1 MFSAIVSP
9 NNPRVKNAAQ
19 LKESKNRRREGLF
32 LVDGVREVLRAW
44 VSDFEFVEVFWDAGR
59 NLDADERVE
68 VDAVLESV
76 CSDFERREN
85 LRRILIEADGRGV
98 PTIPLSSN
106 AFEKLSFGDRDEGVI
121 AVVKSKLRTLDEL
134 DSLLAEK
141 CKTEGEEPLLGIVEG
156 VEKPGN
162 IGAMLRS
169 GDGAGLD
176 AFIIAGDDF
185 DVFNPNAIRGS
196 LGAIFHMPIVVAPAD
211 KTLAWLRERKIQ
223 RATALC
229 DEAIPYVQ
237 IDYRLPTAI
246 ILGSEAQGLSEAWAC
261 ETVEDAKYSLLQR
274 IRLPMLGIADSLNV
288 SNAAAIL
295 FYEARRV
302 RSY

>member
-85 LRRILIEADGRGV
+85 LRRILLEADGRGV

-121 AVVKSKLRTLDEL
+121 AVVKSKLRTIDEL

-141 CKTEGEEPLLGIVEG
+141 HKTAGEEPLLGIVEG

-176 AFIIAGDDF
+176 AFIIAGDNF
-185 DVFNPNAIRGS
+185 DVFNPNVIRGS

-246 ILGSEAQGLSEAWAC
+246 ILGSEAQGLSEAWAN
-261 ETVEDAKYSLLQR
+261 ETVEDAKYALLQR

>member
-141 CKTEGEEPLLGIVEG
+141 CKAEGEEPLLGIVEG

>member
-76 CSDFERREN
+76 YSDFERREN
-85 LRRILIEADGRGV
+85 LRRILLEADGRGV

-121 AVVKSKLRTLDEL
+121 AVVKSKLRTIDEL

-141 CKTEGEEPLLGIVEG
+141 RKTAGEEPLLGIVEG

-176 AFIIAGDDF
+176 AFIIAGDNF
-185 DVFNPNAIRGS
+185 DVFNPNVIRGS

-246 ILGSEAQGLSEAWAC
+246 ILGSEAQGLSEAWAN
-261 ETVEDAKYSLLQR
+261 ETVEDAKYALLQR

>member
-76 CSDFERREN
+76 CSDFERRDN

>member
-44 VSDFEFVEVFWDAGR
+44 VSDFEFVEVFRDAGR

-76 CSDFERREN
+76 YSDFERREN

-141 CKTEGEEPLLGIVEG
+141 RKTEGEEPLLGIVEG

-176 AFIIAGDDF
+176 AFIIAGDNF

-211 KTLAWLRERKIQ
+211 ETLAWLRERKIQ

>member
-141 CKTEGEEPLLGIVEG
+141 RKTAGEEPLLGIVEG

>member
-19 LKESKNRRREGLF
+19 LKESKNRRRDGLF

-76 CSDFERREN
+76 YSDFERREN

-141 CKTEGEEPLLGIVEG
+141 RKTEGEEPLLGIVEG

-176 AFIIAGDDF
+176 AFIIAGDNF

-211 KTLAWLRERKIQ
+211 ETLAWLRERKIQ

>member
-85 LRRILIEADGRGV
+85 LRRILLEADGRGV

-121 AVVKSKLRTLDEL
+121 AVVKSKLRTIVEL

-141 CKTEGEEPLLGIVEG
+141 RKTAGEEPLLGIVEG

-176 AFIIAGDDF
+176 AFIIAGDNF
-185 DVFNPNAIRGS
+185 DVFNPNVIRGS

-246 ILGSEAQGLSEAWAC
+246 ILGSEAQGLSEAWAN
-261 ETVEDAKYSLLQR
+261 ETVEDAKYALLQR

>member
-76 CSDFERREN
+76 RSDFERREN

>member
-85 LRRILIEADGRGV
+85 LRRILLEADGRGV

-121 AVVKSKLRTLDEL
+121 AVVKSKLRTIDEL

-141 CKTEGEEPLLGIVEG
+141 RKTAGEEPLLGIVEG

-176 AFIIAGDDF
+176 AFIIAGDNF
-185 DVFNPNAIRGS
+185 DVFNPNVIRGS
-196 LGAIFHMPIVVAPAD
+196 LGAIFHMPIVVAPTD

-246 ILGSEAQGLSEAWAC
+246 ILGSEAQGLSEAWAN
-261 ETVEDAKYSLLQR
+261 ETVEDAKYALLQR

>member
-1 MFSAIVSP
+1 M
-9 NNPRVKNAAQ
+9 
-19 LKESKNRRREGLF
+19 
-32 LVDGVREVLRAW
+32 
-44 VSDFEFVEVFWDAGR
+44 
-59 NLDADERVE
+59 
-68 VDAVLESV
+68 
-76 CSDFERREN
+76 
-85 LRRILIEADGRGV
+85 IEADGRGV

-141 CKTEGEEPLLGIVEG
+141 RKTEGEEPLLGIVEG

-176 AFIIAGDDF
+176 AFIIAGDNF

-211 KTLAWLRERKIQ
+211 ETLAWLRERKIQ

>member
-76 CSDFERREN
+76 YSDFERREN

-141 CKTEGEEPLLGIVEG
+141 RKTEDEEPLLGIVEG

-176 AFIIAGDDF
+176 AFIIAGDNF

-211 KTLAWLRERKIQ
+211 ETLAWLRERKIQ

>member
-76 CSDFERREN
+76 YSDFERREN
-85 LRRILIEADGRGV
+85 LRRILLEADGRGV

-121 AVVKSKLRTLDEL
+121 AVVKSKLRTIDEL

-141 CKTEGEEPLLGIVEG
+141 RKTAGEEP
-156 VEKPGN
+156 
-162 IGAMLRS
+162 
-169 GDGAGLD
+169 
-176 AFIIAGDDF
+176 
-185 DVFNPNAIRGS
+185 
-196 LGAIFHMPIVVAPAD
+196 
-211 KTLAWLRERKIQ
+211 
-223 RATALC
+223 
-229 DEAIPYVQ
+229 
-237 IDYRLPTAI
+237 
-246 ILGSEAQGLSEAWAC
+246 
-261 ETVEDAKYSLLQR
+261 
-274 IRLPMLGIADSLNV
+274 
-288 SNAAAIL
+288 
-295 FYEARRV
+295 
-302 RSY
+302 

>member
-59 NLDADERVE
+59 NLDADERVK

-85 LRRILIEADGRGV
+85 LRRILLEADGRGV

-121 AVVKSKLRTLDEL
+121 AVVKSKLRTIDEL

-141 CKTEGEEPLLGIVEG
+141 RKTAGEEPLLGIVEG

-176 AFIIAGDDF
+176 AFIIAGDNF
-185 DVFNPNAIRGS
+185 DVFNPNVIRGS
-196 LGAIFHMPIVVAPAD
+196 LGAIFHMPIVVAPTD

-223 RATALC
+223 RRPRPFGRTRESREGFRTGAA
-229 DEAIPYVQ
+229 AG
-237 IDYRLPTAI
+237 AS
-246 ILGSEAQGLSEAWAC
+246 GWW
-261 ETVEDAKYSLLQR
+261 
-274 IRLPMLGIADSLNV
+274 PMNV
-288 SNAAAIL
+288 SRAICGSISC
-295 FYEARRV
+295 V
-302 RSY
+302 ISMRSVS

>member
-59 NLDADERVE
+59 NLDADERVD

-85 LRRILIEADGRGV
+85 LRRILLEADGRGV

-121 AVVKSKLRTLDEL
+121 AVVKSKLRTIDEL

-141 CKTEGEEPLLGIVEG
+141 RKTAGEEPLLGIVEG

-176 AFIIAGDDF
+176 AFIIAGDNF
-185 DVFNPNAIRGS
+185 DVFNPNVIRGS

-246 ILGSEAQGLSEAWAC
+246 ILGSEAQGLSEAWAN
-261 ETVEDAKYSLLQR
+261 ETVEDAKYALLQR

>member
-44 VSDFEFVEVFWDAGR
+44 VSDFEFVEVFWDAGC

-85 LRRILIEADGRGV
+85 LRRILLEADGRGV

-121 AVVKSKLRTLDEL
+121 AVVKSKLRTIDEL

-141 CKTEGEEPLLGIVEG
+141 RKTAGEEPLLGIVEG

-176 AFIIAGDDF
+176 AFIIAGDNF
-185 DVFNPNAIRGS
+185 DVFNPNVIRGS

-246 ILGSEAQGLSEAWAC
+246 ILGSEAQGLSEAWAN
-261 ETVEDAKYSLLQR
+261 ETVEDAKYALLQR

>member
-85 LRRILIEADGRGV
+85 LRRILLEADGRGV

-121 AVVKSKLRTLDEL
+121 AVVKSKLRTIDEL

-141 CKTEGEEPLLGIVEG
+141 RKTAGEEPLLGIVEG

-176 AFIIAGDDF
+176 AFIIAGDNF
-185 DVFNPNAIRGS
+185 DVFNPNVIRGS

-246 ILGSEAQGLSEAWAC
+246 ILGSEAQGLSEAWAN
-261 ETVEDAKYSLLQR
+261 ETVEDAKYALLQR

>member
-76 CSDFERREN
+76 YSDFERREN

-141 CKTEGEEPLLGIVEG
+141 RKTEGEEPLLGIVEG

-176 AFIIAGDDF
+176 AFIIAGDNF

-211 KTLAWLRERKIQ
+211 ETLAWLRERKIQ

>member
-76 CSDFERREN
+76 YSDFERREN

-134 DSLLAEK
+134 GSLLAEK
-141 CKTEGEEPLLGIVEG
+141 RKTEGEEPLLGIVEG

-176 AFIIAGDDF
+176 AFIIAGDNF

-211 KTLAWLRERKIQ
+211 ETLAWLRERKIQ

>member
-59 NLDADERVE
+59 NLDADERVK

-76 CSDFERREN
+76 YSDFERREN
-85 LRRILIEADGRGV
+85 LRRILIEADARGV

-141 CKTEGEEPLLGIVEG
+141 RKTAGEEPLLGIVEG

-176 AFIIAGDDF
+176 AFIIAGDNF

-211 KTLAWLRERKIQ
+211 ETLAWLRERKIQ

>member
-76 CSDFERREN
+76 YSDFERREN

-141 CKTEGEEPLLGIVEG
+141 RKTDGEEPLLGIVEG

-176 AFIIAGDDF
+176 AFIIAGDNF

-211 KTLAWLRERKIQ
+211 ETLAWLRERKIQ

>member
-76 CSDFERREN
+76 YYDFERREN

-141 CKTEGEEPLLGIVEG
+141 RKTEDEEPLLGIVEG

-176 AFIIAGDDF
+176 AFIIAGDNF

-211 KTLAWLRERKIQ
+211 ETLAWLRERKIQ

>member
-76 CSDFERREN
+76 YSDFERREN

-141 CKTEGEEPLLGIVEG
+141 RKTEGEEPLLGIVEG

-176 AFIIAGDDF
+176 AFIIAGDNF

-211 KTLAWLRERKIQ
+211 ETLAWLRERKIQ

-246 ILGSEAQGLSEAWAC
+246 ILGSEAQGLSEAWAY

>member
-68 VDAVLESV
+68 VDRVLESV

>member
-76 CSDFERREN
+76 YSDFERREN
-85 LRRILIEADGRGV
+85 LRRILIEADARGV

-141 CKTEGEEPLLGIVEG
+141 RKTAGEEPLLGIVEG

-176 AFIIAGDDF
+176 AFIIAGDNF

-211 KTLAWLRERKIQ
+211 ETLAWLRERKIQ

>member
-1 MFSAIVSP
+1 M
-9 NNPRVKNAAQ
+9 
-19 LKESKNRRREGLF
+19 
-32 LVDGVREVLRAW
+32 
-44 VSDFEFVEVFWDAGR
+44 
-59 NLDADERVE
+59 
-68 VDAVLESV
+68 
-76 CSDFERREN
+76 
-85 LRRILIEADGRGV
+85 
-98 PTIPLSSN
+98 
-106 AFEKLSFGDRDEGVI
+106 I
-121 AVVKSKLRTLDEL
+121 AVVKSKLRTIDEL

-141 CKTEGEEPLLGIVEG
+141 RKTAGEEPLLGIVEG

-176 AFIIAGDDF
+176 AFIIAGDNF
-185 DVFNPNAIRGS
+185 DVFNPNVIRGS
-196 LGAIFHMPIVVAPAD
+196 LGAIFHMPIVVAPTD

-246 ILGSEAQGLSEAWAC
+246 ILGSEAQGLSEAWAN
-261 ETVEDAKYSLLQR
+261 ETVEDAKYALLQR

>member
-1 MFSAIVSP
+1 
-9 NNPRVKNAAQ
+9 
-19 LKESKNRRREGLF
+19 
-32 LVDGVREVLRAW
+32 
-44 VSDFEFVEVFWDAGR
+44 
-59 NLDADERVE
+59 
-68 VDAVLESV
+68 
-76 CSDFERREN
+76 
-85 LRRILIEADGRGV
+85 
-98 PTIPLSSN
+98 
-106 AFEKLSFGDRDEGVI
+106 
-121 AVVKSKLRTLDEL
+121 
-134 DSLLAEK
+134 
-141 CKTEGEEPLLGIVEG
+141 
-156 VEKPGN
+156 
-162 IGAMLRS
+162 
-169 GDGAGLD
+169 
-176 AFIIAGDDF
+176 
-185 DVFNPNAIRGS
+185 
-196 LGAIFHMPIVVAPAD
+196 MPIVVAPAD
-211 KTLAWLRERKIQ
+211 ETLAWLRERKIQ

>member
-59 NLDADERVE
+59 NLEADERVE

-85 LRRILIEADGRGV
+85 LRRILLEADGRGV

-121 AVVKSKLRTLDEL
+121 AVVKSKLRTIDEL

-141 CKTEGEEPLLGIVEG
+141 RKTAGEEPLLGIVEG

-176 AFIIAGDDF
+176 AFIIAGDNF
-185 DVFNPNAIRGS
+185 DVFNPNVIRGS

-246 ILGSEAQGLSEAWAC
+246 ILGSEAQGLSEAWAN
-261 ETVEDAKYSLLQR
+261 ETVEDAKYALLQR